1 MPESLENQFISD
13 LYTSLLHLSGA
24 ELSTDLNKVFDG
36 AGNSTGLALSG
47 DRVVISN
54 YIYPQGFTTRP
65 PLEWLDSFYPIGSI
79 QLTLTNDNPTNR
91 IAGTVWEQVAEGRFL
106 VGTGTLTDKN
116 GDTREFCPG
125 GEEEEA
131 LGLRGGNGDTAGEY
145 LTTLTQGNL
154 PAHTH
159 DVNIGAVDVQI
170 PNPAGTNLSFQAP
183 NVGTR
188 DATFTFAEQQRA
200 RLALGRKVYA
210 FPGEYNPQ
218 FLINYRDTSF
228 QDNVFA
234 YPWLYALD
242 FDFNRGSAANYSEA
256 VRSSYITNWAV
267 DYNFKEMIGIW
278 NGETRFVS
286 DSNVTIGRSHG
297 LDRAR
302 PFINYGAAADAPV
315 TLTKTPYEYALEL
328 GAVDIGDATAGD
340 FLTQNNN
347 VPITTAP
354 SNVINRDESVINT
367 RVSAPVGDNI
377 AHNNIPPSYGV
388 YVWKRIS

>member
-24 ELSTDLNKVFDG
+24 ELSSNLNKVFDG

-47 DRVVISN
+47 ERVVISN

-79 QLTLTNDNPTNR
+79 QLTITPDNPTDR
-91 IAGTVWEQVAEGRFL
+91 IAGTQWIQVAQGRFL

-125 GEEEEA
+125 GAEEEA
-131 LGLRGGNGDTAGEY
+131 LGLRGGNGDTAGEF
-145 LTTLTQGNL
+145 LTTLTQNNL

-159 DVNIGAVDVQI
+159 DVNIGAIDVQV
-170 PNPAGTNLSFQAP
+170 PSTAGTNLSFQAP
-183 NVGTR
+183 GVGIT
-188 DATFTFAEQQRA
+188 DSTLSFAEQQRA
-200 RLALGRKVYA
+200 RFALGRKIYA
-210 FPGEYNPQ
+210 FPGEFDPQ
-218 FLINYRDTSF
+218 FLINYRDASF

-242 FDFNRGSAANYSEA
+242 FDFNRGSAANYSAA

-267 DYNFKEMIGIW
+267 NYNFKEMIGIW

-286 DSNVTIGRSHG
+286 DSNVQIGRSHG
-297 LDRAR
+297 LAR
-302 PFINYGAAADAPV
+302 QSVGAPV

-328 GAVDIGDATAGD
+328 GAVDIGDATAGN
-340 FLTQNNN
+340 FLTQNSNIP
-347 VPITTAP
+347 VVTAP
-354 SNVINRDESVINT
+354 TDVINRDESVNNT
-367 RVSAPVGDNI
+367 RVSAPVGRNT

>member
-24 ELSTDLNKVFDG
+24 ELSSNLNKVFDG

-47 DRVVISN
+47 ERVVISN

-79 QLTLTNDNPTNR
+79 QLTITPDNPTDR
-91 IAGTVWEQVAEGRFL
+91 IAGTQWIQVAQGRFL

-125 GEEEEA
+125 GAEEEA
-131 LGLRGGNGDTAGEY
+131 LGLRGGNGDTAGEF
-145 LTTLTQGNL
+145 LTTLTQNNL

-159 DVNIGAVDVQI
+159 DVNIGAIDVQV
-170 PNPAGTNLSFQAP
+170 PSTAGTNLSFQAP
-183 NVGTR
+183 GVGIT
-188 DATFTFAEQQRA
+188 DSTLSFAEQQRA
-200 RLALGRKVYA
+200 RFALGRKIYA
-210 FPGEYNPQ
+210 FPGEFDPQ
-218 FLINYRDTSF
+218 FLINYRDASF
-228 QDNVFA
+228 QDSIFA

-242 FDFNRGSAANYSEA
+242 FDFNRGSAANYSAA

-267 DYNFKEMIGIW
+267 NYNFKEMIGIW

-286 DSNVTIGRSHG
+286 DSNVQIGRSHG
-297 LDRAR
+297 LAR
-302 PFINYGAAADAPV
+302 QSVGAPV

-328 GAVDIGDATAGD
+328 GAVDIGDATAGN
-340 FLTQNNN
+340 FLTQNSNIP
-347 VPITTAP
+347 VVTAP
-354 SNVINRDESVINT
+354 TDVINRDESVNNT
-367 RVSAPVGDNI
+367 RVSAPVGRNI

>member
-24 ELSTDLNKVFDG
+24 ELSSNLNKVFDG

-47 DRVVISN
+47 ERVVISN
-54 YIYPQGFTTRP
+54 YIYPQGFTTRA

-79 QLTLTNDNPTNR
+79 QLTITPDNPTNR
-91 IAGTVWEQVAEGRFL
+91 IAGTEWVQVAQGRFL

-145 LTTLTQGNL
+145 LTTLTQNNL

-159 DVNIGAVDVQI
+159 DVNIGALDVQV
-170 PNPAGTNLSFQAP
+170 PASAGTNLSFQAP
-183 NVGTR
+183 GVGIT
-188 DATFTFAEQQRA
+188 DATFTFGEQQRA
-200 RLALGRKVYA
+200 RLSLARKVYA
-210 FPGEYNPQ
+210 SPGEYDSQ
-218 FLINYRDTSF
+218 YLINYRDASF
-228 QDNVFA
+228 QDNSLA

-242 FDFNRGSAANYSEA
+242 FDFNRGSAANYSAA
-256 VRSSYITNWAV
+256 VRSSYITNWATN
-267 DYNFKEMIGIW
+267 YQFKEMIGIW

-286 DSNVTIGRSHG
+286 DSNVQIGRSHG
-297 LDRAR
+297 LAR
-302 PFINYGAAADAPV
+302 LQSSGIAPPV

-328 GAVDIGDATAGD
+328 GAVDIGDATAGN
-340 FLTQNNN
+340 FLKQNSN
-347 VPITTAP
+347 VPVVTAP
-354 SNVINRDESVINT
+354 TDVINRDESVNNT
-367 RVSAPVGDNI
+367 RVSASVGRNI